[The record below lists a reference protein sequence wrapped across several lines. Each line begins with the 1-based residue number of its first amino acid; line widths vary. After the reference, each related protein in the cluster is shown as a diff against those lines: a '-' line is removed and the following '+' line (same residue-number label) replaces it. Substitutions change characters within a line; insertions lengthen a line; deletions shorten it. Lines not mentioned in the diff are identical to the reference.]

1 MGSDLFARLPVI
13 WRRLDSQGILERF
26 LSVLDNDFDRI
37 AFLTQALL
45 NARSVEKIDNYFLY
59 LMSDIVGHSWRP
71 GMPREWNRA
80 EIRNAISKHSYKGT
94 FARVSDT
101 IKRYGGTYWKHT
113 DMASQIIVPGSQGFL
128 GGISSYLMG
137 ATLYHP
143 GAHRFY
149 IDEDVRDDDFEAE
162 IELLRPAAEVWFV
175 TYIASLADLFD
186 LDITPNAPE
195 VISHQITYSLGSIGP
210 GLLGTGYLGSFW
222 FEPFG
227 NMCLIED
234 WVLVD

>member
-1 MGSDLFARLPVI
+1 M
-13 WRRLDSQGILERF
+13 
-26 LSVLDNDFDRI
+26 
-37 AFLTQALL
+37 
-45 NARSVEKIDNYFLY
+45 
-59 LMSDIVGHSWRP
+59 
-71 GMPREWNRA
+71 
-80 EIRNAISKHSYKGT
+80 
-94 FARVSDT
+94 
-101 IKRYGGTYWKHT
+101 
-113 DMASQIIVPGSQGFL
+113 
-128 GGISSYLMG
+128 
-137 ATLYHP
+137 
-143 GAHRFY
+143 
-149 IDEDVRDDDFEAE
+149 
-162 IELLRPAAEVWFV
+162 